1 MDKFKKM
8 LFEYFVVLEEEY
20 EPPSINAI
28 LLFLMVHTLVSAAV
42 FYLGNL

>member
-8 LFEYFVVLEEEY
+8 LFDYFVVLEEEY

-28 LLFLMVHTLVSAAV
+28 LLFLMVHTLVSAWV

>member
-1 MDKFKKM
+1 MDQFKKM
-8 LFEYFVVLEEEY
+8 LFDYFVILEEEY

-28 LLFLMVHTLVSAAV
+28 LLFFMIHTIVSAVV